1 MTQGRLLDQEPTGEI
16 PAETPE
22 QNLQEYPPWEYP
34 GRRDPKWGTVTR
46 QGLIVGR
53 GPRQRVVPP
62 DEVYRLAVMG
72 CPNREIAEWFDINE
86 DTLVYNF
93 KPYLA
98 KARSQLRQRLRH
110 AQLHAALNGNAT
122 LLIWLGKQYLDQEET
137 PMRRESSQVLPW
149 TAAATEGQDPE

>member
-1 MTQGRLLDQEPTGEI
+1 MNRLLENPEDQPEL
-16 PAETPE
+16 PAEDPE
-22 QNLQEYPPWEYP
+22 QNLAEYPPWEYP

-53 GPRQRVVPP
+53 PPRQRVVPP
-62 DEVYRLAVMG
+62 DDVYKLAAMG

-98 KARSQLRQRLRH
+98 KARSQLKQRLRH
-110 AQLHAALNGNAT
+110 AQIHAALNGNAT
-122 LLIWLGKQYLDQEET
+122 MLIWLGKQYLEQEEQ
-137 PMRRESSQVLPW
+137 PMRRESNQVLPW
-149 TAAATEGQDPE
+149 STDEAGTE